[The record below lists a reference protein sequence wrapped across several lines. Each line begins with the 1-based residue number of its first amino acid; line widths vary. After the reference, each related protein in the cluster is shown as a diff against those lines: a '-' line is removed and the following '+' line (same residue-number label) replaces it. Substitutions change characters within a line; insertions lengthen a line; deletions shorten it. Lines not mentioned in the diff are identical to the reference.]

1 MTKIGRIKGANSDY
15 LYDPE
20 AKQIVETDKADKDNP
35 VELSVFVC
43 PHRQPSRVDQHQ
55 GRYCVGTDDECPS
68 GQASGHAR
76 LRLHQTEGANLQAQ
90 GSGVAVG
97 KEVLLKTP
105 NSSLEVGD
113 DIQLQTQKS
122 SLTVGQDIGL
132 QTQKSSLTVGQDIAL
147 SPGEDG
153 HIKLAGDLELPEQV
167 FLQKAGAIAP
177 APAFTLT
184 LAAPAASHQAAPMA
198 QLQITLT
205 GDRVTL
211 SGPGQTRIVL
221 DHSGNITLTPGSSGQ
236 VKIDGGLEVT
246 GDLTLPQ
253 GNISSPQPQLTL
265 NNAPLVPPPVADGAS

>member
-20 AKQIVETDKADKDNP
+20 AKQIVETDKSDANNP
-35 VELSVFVC
+35 VELSIFVC

-55 GRYCVGTDDECPS
+55 GNYCVGTDGDCPS

-90 GSGVAVG
+90 GSGVTVG
-97 KEVLLKTP
+97 KEVLLTSP
-105 NSSLEVGD
+105 NSSLGVGD
-113 DIQLQTQKS
+113 DIQLQAQGS
-122 SLTVGQDIGL
+122 SL
-132 QTQKSSLTVGQDIAL
+132 SVGQDIAL
-147 SPGEDG
+147 SAGKDG
-153 HIKLAGDLELPEQV
+153 HIQLAGALALPEQV
-167 FLQKAGAIAP
+167 FLKEDTAIAP

-184 LAAPAASHQAAPMA
+184 LAAQESPQQAAPTA

-205 GDRVTL
+205 GDQVILT
-211 SGPGQTRIVL
+211 GPGQTRIVL

-253 GNISSPQPQLTL
+253 GNISSTQPQLTL
-265 NNAPLVPPPVADGAS
+265 NNASLVPTPGADGAS